1 MAVPWVRAHPPPGAG
16 AGSSR
21 TLPAFLVTNTRCISA
36 QHGTWREEMRT
47 AAGRCRGAALGSALV
62 VLSPENALLG
72 VSTPLC
78 CGGMGFHVPTP
89 VLPTYHG
96 EAALLPP
103 WPIPSHPAQTP
114 PVCPQTQGLVPKR
127 DCFHHSSVRIGVI
140 LMTGTSTHS
149 LAWEDLSAWESVGI
163 GFISTHPEVA
173 LQGLFPITTHFSWG
187 IPLPCRQ
194 QLRHPLLPAG
204 GLRDAL
210 PGETEAGEA
219 DKICPELCKNL
230 RIIHSN

>member
-1 MAVPWVRAHPPPGAG
+1 
-16 AGSSR
+16 
-21 TLPAFLVTNTRCISA
+21 
-36 QHGTWREEMRT
+36 MRT

-62 VLSPENALLG
+62 VLCP
-72 VSTPLC
+72 C
-78 CGGMGFHVPTP
+78 CAESRKCFGRSQHPAVLWGGGMGFHVPTP

-114 PVCPQTQGLVPKR
+114 PVCPQSQGLVQKR
-127 DCFHHSSVRIGVI
+127 DCFHHSSVLIGVI
-140 LMTGTSTHS
+140 LMTGTSTRS
-149 LAWEDLSAWESVGI
+149 LAREDLSAWKSVGI

-187 IPLPCRQ
+187 ILLPCRH